1 MCESE
6 ENSRLS
12 SSDDPLTVGSSVAS
26 EPDCF
31 VRRFGG
37 ATRKSSFQCSYH
49 GYIGNHAKSH
59 GGKDLDQTEDVCPK
73 IGEEN
78 VSFNVN
84 ARSLTKPGLKRVRRF
99 CNPDII
105 SSFTYSTKLLSLAL
119 LFNILH

>member
-12 SSDDPLTVGSSVAS
+12 GSDDPLTVGSSVAS
-26 EPDCF
+26 EPDCLL
-31 VRRFGG
+31 G
-37 ATRKSSFQCSYH
+37 ALEALLANLPFSAVTMDTLVTTPS
-49 GYIGNHAKSH
+49 NMEEN
-59 GGKDLDQTEDVCPK
+59 LDQTEDVCPK

-105 SSFTYSTKLLSLAL
+105 SSFTYSTKLSLAL